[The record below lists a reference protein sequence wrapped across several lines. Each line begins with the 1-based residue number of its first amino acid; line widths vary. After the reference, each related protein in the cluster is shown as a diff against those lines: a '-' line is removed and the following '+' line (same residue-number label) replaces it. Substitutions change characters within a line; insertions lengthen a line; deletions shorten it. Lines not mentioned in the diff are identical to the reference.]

1 MVHLNGLFAS
11 EDFEEGV
18 KAFLERRKP
27 NFTGR

>member
-1 MVHLNGLFAS
+1 MFQS

-27 NFTGR
+27 DFKGR